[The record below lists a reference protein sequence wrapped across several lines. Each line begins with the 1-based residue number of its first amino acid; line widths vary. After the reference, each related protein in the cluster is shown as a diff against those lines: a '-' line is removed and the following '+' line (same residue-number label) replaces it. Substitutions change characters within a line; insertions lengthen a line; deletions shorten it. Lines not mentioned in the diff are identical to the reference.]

1 VCHRLLK
8 RHLEISPGLGEAAKR
23 HVQRRLAVCAA
34 GFLIEQ
40 DLSGRLM
47 TKDAIN
53 GEVGQM
59 IDQMQ
64 AEMKRQYRY
73 GEWQQ

>member
-1 VCHRLLK
+1 
-8 RHLEISPGLGEAAKR
+8 
-23 HVQRRLAVCAA
+23 
-34 GFLIEQ
+34 
-40 DLSGRLM
+40 M

>member
-1 VCHRLLK
+1 
-8 RHLEISPGLGEAAKR
+8 
-23 HVQRRLAVCAA
+23 
-34 GFLIEQ
+34 
-40 DLSGRLM
+40 M

-53 GEVGQM
+53 SEVGQM
-59 IDQMQ
+59 IDRMQ

>member
-1 VCHRLLK
+1 
-8 RHLEISPGLGEAAKR
+8 
-23 HVQRRLAVCAA
+23 LAVCAA

-40 DLSGRLM
+40 NLSGRLM
-47 TKDAIN
+47 SKDAIH

-64 AEMKRQYRY
+64 AEMKREYRY